1 MFSKISLKKERKNSS
16 KYWMAQKYVIK
27 NSLSLWYFLSNYIL
41 LKSIKTGI
49 FKANNLIDVVF
60 LEGTVRVRQGL
71 FGVELA

>member
-1 MFSKISLKKERKNSS
+1 
-16 KYWMAQKYVIK
+16 MAQKYVK
-27 NSLSLWYFLSNYIL
+27 LSLCVSNYIL